1 MADPVVPLPGIG
13 GWQFLQKTLDRQQA
27 SFARDPVNAR
37 DLQYFKDNIAKADT
51 AEKLVA
57 DRTLLKVA
65 LGAFGLGEELPK
77 RAFVRKAMEGGVED
91 KKAFANRLVDP
102 KYREITEAFGYGDA
116 KGAQVAQPGFAE
128 DIAARFRV
136 RSFEEAVGAV
146 NGDMRLALNFDRE
159 MGRLASAGLK
169 EDTAFLRVLGDKAL
183 RAVFEKAFGLPESF
197 GALEVDQQ
205 LSVLKERS
213 RKLTGGEGF
222 AAFASADTRDKALR
236 QFFARAQL
244 EQGPS
249 PTARGASALT
259 LLQGGA
265 GPNALF
271 NLLQSR
277 L

>member
-1 MADPVVPLPGIG
+1 MASPVVPLPGIG
-13 GWQFLQKTLDRQQA
+13 GWRFLQKTLDRQQA
-27 SFARDPVNAR
+27 NFARDPVNAR

-77 RAFVRKAMEGGVED
+77 RAFVRKALEGGVED

-102 KYREITEAFGYGDA
+102 KYREITAAFGYGDA

-159 MGRLASAGLK
+159 MARLASAGLK

-183 RAVFEKAFGLPESF
+183 GAVFQKAFGLPEAF

-205 LSVLKERS
+205 LSVLKARS
-213 RKLTGGEGF
+213 ARLTGGEGF
-222 AAFASADTRDKALR
+222 KAFASADVRDKALR
-236 QFFARAQL
+236 QFFARSQI

-249 PTARGASALT
+249 PTARGAAALT

>member
-1 MADPVVPLPGIG
+1 MADPVVPLPGLG
-13 GWQFLQKTLDRQQA
+13 GWRFLQRTLDRQQA

-37 DLQYFKDNIAKADT
+37 DLAYFRDNIARADT

-65 LGAFGLGEELPK
+65 LGAFGLSEELPK
-77 RAFVRKAMEGGVED
+77 RAFVRKALEGGVED
-91 KKAFANRLVDP
+91 RESFANRLVDP
-102 KYREITEAFGYGDA
+102 KYREITGFFGYGDE
-116 KGAQVAQPGFAE
+116 KGAQVAQPGFADE
-128 DIAARFRV
+128 IAARYRV
-136 RSFEEAVGAV
+136 RGFEEAVGAV

-159 MGRLASAGLK
+159 MARLAGAGLK
-169 EDTAFLRVLGDKAL
+169 DDTAFLRVLGDKAL
-183 RAVFEKAFGLPESF
+183 RAVLEKAFGLPDAF
-197 GALEVDQQ
+197 GSLEVDQQ

-213 RKLTGGEGF
+213 AKLTGGGGF
-222 AAFASADTRDKALR
+222 AAFASADVRDKALR
-236 QFFARAQL
+236 QFFARSQI

-249 PTARGASALT
+249 PTARGAAALT

-277 L
+277 F

>member
-1 MADPVVPLPGIG
+1 MANPVVPLPGLG
-13 GWQFLQKTLDRQQA
+13 GWRFLQRTLDRQQA
-27 SFARDPVNAR
+27 GFANDPVNAR
-37 DLQYFKDNIAKADT
+37 ELQYFRDNIAKADT

-77 RAFVRKAMEGGVED
+77 RAFVRKALEGGVED
-91 KKAFANRLVDP
+91 EKSFANRLVDP
-102 KYREITEAFGYGDA
+102 KYREIAEAFGYGDE

-128 DIAARFRV
+128 DVAARFRV

-159 MGRLASAGLK
+159 MARLASAGLK

-183 RAVFEKAFGLPESF
+183 RAVFEKAFGLPEAF

-205 LSVLKERS
+205 LAVLKERS
-213 RKLTGGEGF
+213 AKLTGGEGF
-222 AAFASADTRDKALR
+222 AAFASPEPRDKALR
-236 QFFARAQL
+236 QFFARAQI

-249 PTARGASALT
+249 PTARGAAALT

-277 L
+277 F

>member
-1 MADPVVPLPGIG
+1 MAGPVVPLPGIG
-13 GWQFLQKTLDRQQA
+13 GWRFLQKTLDRQQA

-37 DLQYFKDNIAKADT
+37 ELAYFKDNIARADT

-77 RAFVRKAMEGGVED
+77 RAFVRKALEGGVED

-102 KYREITEAFGYGDA
+102 KYREITAFFGYGDA

-128 DIAARFRV
+128 DIAARYRV

-146 NGDMRLALNFDRE
+146 NGDMRLALNFERE
-159 MGRLASAGLK
+159 VARLAGAGIK
-169 EDTAFLRVLGDKAL
+169 DDTAFLRVLGDKAL
-183 RAVFEKAFGLPESF
+183 RAVFEKAFGLPRAF
-197 GALEVDQQ
+197 GSLEVDQQ

-213 RKLTGGEGF
+213 AKLTGGGGF
-222 AAFASADTRDKALR
+222 AAFASADARDKALR
-236 QFFARAQL
+236 QFFARSQI

-249 PTARGASALT
+249 PIARGAAALT